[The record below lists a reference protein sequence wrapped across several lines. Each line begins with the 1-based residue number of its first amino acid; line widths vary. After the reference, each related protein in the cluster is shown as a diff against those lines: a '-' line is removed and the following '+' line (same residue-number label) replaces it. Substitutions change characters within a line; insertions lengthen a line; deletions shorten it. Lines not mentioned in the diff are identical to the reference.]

1 MLNVRT
7 EKRALPRADVSIEV
21 ELECAGGVV
30 RGGRARNLSAE
41 GVLVEIGHRRGPQAG
56 TELLLT
62 FRIRAGGE
70 HLSRRV
76 RARVVRRDGDTL
88 ALAFTERDLVASA
101 VVADLCHYEGRGA
114 AQRACGAAA
123 VAP

>member
-1 MLNVRT
+1 MLNAQT

-21 ELECAGGVV
+21 ELECAGGIV

-41 GVLVEIGHRRGPQAG
+41 GVLVELGHHGGPQAG

-62 FRIRAGGE
+62 FRIRTGGE

-76 RARVVRRDGDTL
+76 RARVVRRDGGTL
-88 ALAFTERDLVASA
+88 ALVFTERGLVASA
-101 VVADLCHYEGRGA
+101 VVADLCHYESRGA
-114 AQRACGAAA
+114 ARCGCGAGA